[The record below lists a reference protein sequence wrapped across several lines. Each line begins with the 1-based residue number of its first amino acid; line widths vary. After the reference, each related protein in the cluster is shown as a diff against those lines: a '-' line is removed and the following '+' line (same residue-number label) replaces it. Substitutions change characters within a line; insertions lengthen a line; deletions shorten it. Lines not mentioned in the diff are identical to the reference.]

1 MTKLYEKS
9 EITFAILWIAAYV
22 VLSSLADQLSE
33 TIGVMKSV
41 TAALHMVMSLI
52 LFFWR
57 KHQAFTGEIFLAY
70 IAGYGLGRLWVEA
83 LRTDSLLIPGT
94 SLAVSQCIAGICF
107 VTASILIVLG
117 RKKKPESGG

>member
-1 MTKLYEKS
+1 MEV
-9 EITFAILWIAAYV
+9 FAYDFKPFLAFRAVSGVGGIDDAV
-22 VLSSLADQLSE
+22 SLGE
-33 TIGVMKSV
+33 T
-41 TAALHMVMSLI
+41 LLLI
-52 LFFWR
+52 LFVWR

-94 SLAVSQCIAGICF
+94 NFAVSQCIAGICF

-117 RKKKPESGG
+117 RKKAQRGKTRKSGG